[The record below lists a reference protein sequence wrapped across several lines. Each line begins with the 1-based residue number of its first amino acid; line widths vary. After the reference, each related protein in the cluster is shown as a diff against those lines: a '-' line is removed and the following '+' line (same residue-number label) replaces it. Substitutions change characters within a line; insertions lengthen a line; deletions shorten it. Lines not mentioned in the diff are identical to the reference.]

1 MVRWL
6 YQGNL
11 IQSFFAFPFLRKEAN
26 MAAGNTVAKVVCI
39 LGLSAAVVI
48 LFILGLGFLAW
59 IYVIR
64 YFKELE
70 EKWY

>member
-1 MVRWL
+1 
-6 YQGNL
+6 
-11 IQSFFAFPFLRKEAN
+11 

>member
-1 MVRWL
+1 
-6 YQGNL
+6 
-11 IQSFFAFPFLRKEAN
+11 
-26 MAAGNTVAKVVCI
+26 MAAGSTVAKVVCI
-39 LGLSAAVVI
+39 PGLSAAVVI
-48 LFILGLGFLAW
+48 LFIRGLGFLAW